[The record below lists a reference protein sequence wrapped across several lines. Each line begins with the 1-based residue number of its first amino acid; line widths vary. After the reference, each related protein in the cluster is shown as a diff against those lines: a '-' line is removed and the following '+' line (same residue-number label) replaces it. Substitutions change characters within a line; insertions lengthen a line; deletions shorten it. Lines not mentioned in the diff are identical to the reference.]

1 MPGQYRNHIVKV
13 GNADHGNVY
22 TPPKCLADI
31 ENLMREFLEWINS
44 DSITSLNPILRAGLA
59 HYNMG
64 LIHPFGDGNGRTAR
78 LIEALLM
85 KSSGI
90 RYVPI
95 MLSNFYYAH
104 INEYCRAFSLTRKDK
119 EHTVTTFLEFVLK
132 GVIESLYAI

>member
-95 MLSNFYYAH
+95 ML
-104 INEYCRAFSLTRKDK
+104 
-119 EHTVTTFLEFVLK
+119 
-132 GVIESLYAI
+132 